1 MLRRMSVTIPITGMT
16 VLLIL
21 SITFSFYH
29 IQVKALR
36 DIFWGKEITKAEDIY
51 YIVESLI
58 KRDSRKLTA
67 LSKALKEHNS
77 LNEGLIYYTSS
88 GGKTGLLKET
98 MDNLFPELDV
108 DICQVFDQDY
118 KSIYSVTKNG
128 TVKIDFSVSDLN
140 KALDKNHNLIAAKTG
155 KKWAL
160 IAFVKIMNQEFQTG
174 KLAIGKWIDDDYA
187 NKIAYETEVHV
198 SFGSKDGVIAS
209 SLPVEQRGHISR
221 KALQDSIVDIRA
233 IRVEDSENFKV
244 SHYSPMELAGKVF
257 SVIVEINTKPTY
269 QLLEKNKNHI
279 LKLSFL
285 ILLIAISLGVSIALY
300 TLKPLKNLKE
310 KAKQTVLDISG
321 EDLKEKK
328 ENEILSLIRCF
339 DKMVETVTSH
349 ISERRDAEKALK
361 KHKADL
367 ETKVGQRTAE
377 LKAANTKLI
386 CTIDELEERTKQTQL
401 FNQFGD
407 LIQACD
413 SEKETYTLLIKFC
426 RKLFPND
433 SGYLSIF
440 EKTKK
445 VMQVVASWG
454 SLRVVGEDFRPNSC
468 WAIRRGHLHFVQ
480 NPEIDPICP
489 HIEESSSAIYICAPM
504 IAQGEVLGML
514 HLRINSEN
522 EGMKAEEVEKLY
534 FSKQMMVTSL
544 LEHYAPPLTN
554 LRLRETLKMQSIHDH
569 LTGLYN
575 RRYMIDTLEFEAR
588 RAKRHNTTLG
598 IIMVDVDHFKNFND
612 MFGHE
617 VGDSVLRELGS
628 FLRNNIRQEDI
639 ACRYGGEEFLLI
651 LPSTSLENS
660 RLRAEALREKIEK
673 KLTVN
678 HLKKIHN
685 ITVSLGVAVFPIHGD
700 TIEETLNAA
709 DSALYLA
716 KTNGR
721 NRVEV
726 GNGHSRKVNISSA

>member
-1 MLRRMSVTIPITGMT
+1 MIRRMSIAFPITGIT

-21 SITFSFYH
+21 SITFLFYY
-29 IQVKALR
+29 IQGKTLQ

-51 YIVESLI
+51 YVVESLI
-58 KRDSRKLTA
+58 KRDSSNLTA
-67 LSKALKEHNS
+67 LSKALIEHNG
-77 LNEGLIYYTSS
+77 LNEGLIYYSSS
-88 GGKTGLLKET
+88 GGSKGPLKET
-98 MDNLFPELDV
+98 MDTLFPKLDV

-118 KSIYSVTKNG
+118 KIIYSVTKAGN
-128 TVKIDFSVSDLN
+128 VKIDFSVSDLN
-140 KALDKNHNLIAAKTG
+140 KALDKNHNLIAAKSG
-155 KKWAL
+155 NKWAL
-160 IAFVKIMNQEFQTG
+160 LALVPIMNQDIQTG

-209 SLPVEQRGHISR
+209 SLPVGNRGNISR
-221 KALQDSIVDIRA
+221 KALQESINDIRS
-233 IRVEDSENFKV
+233 IRIEDVDSFKV
-244 SHYSPMELAGKVF
+244 NHYSPMELADKIF

-269 QLLEKNKNHI
+269 ELLQKNKNHI
-279 LKLSFL
+279 LKISFF
-285 ILLIAISLGVSIALY
+285 ILLIAISLWVGIALY

-321 EDLKEKK
+321 EDVKEGKG
-328 ENEILSLIRCF
+328 NEILSLIHCF
-339 DKMVETVTSH
+339 DKMVETVTNH
-349 ISERRDAEKALK
+349 ISERRDAEEALK
-361 KHKADL
+361 KHKAEL
-367 ETKVGQRTAE
+367 ETQVEQRTAE
-377 LKAANTKLI
+377 LKTSNLKLI
-386 CTIDELEERTKQTQL
+386 CTIDELEERTKQTQI

-413 SEKETYTLLIKFC
+413 SEIETYTLVIKFC
-426 RKLFPND
+426 KKLFPND

-440 EKTKK
+440 EKTRKAMK
-445 VMQVVASWG
+445 VVASWG
-454 SLRVVGEDFRPNSC
+454 SLRIIGEDFKPNSC

-489 HIEESSSAIYICAPM
+489 HVKGASKSLYICAPM
-504 IAQGEVLGML
+504 TAQGEVLGML
-514 HLRINSEN
+514 HLQIHPEN
-522 EGMKAEEVEKLY
+522 EGVGAEEIKKIY
-534 FSKQMMVTSL
+534 FSKQIMVTSL

-588 RAKRHNTTLG
+588 RASRHNTTLG
-598 IIMVDVDHFKNFND
+598 IIMVDVDHFKTFND
-612 MFGHE
+612 TFGHE
-617 VGDSVLRELGS
+617 VGDIVLRELGS

-639 ACRYGGEEFLLI
+639 ACRYGGEEFILI

-660 RLRAEALREKIEK
+660 RLRAESLREKIEK
-673 KLTVN
+673 KLTIN
-678 HLKKIHN
+678 HLKKIHT
-685 ITVSLGVAVFPIHGD
+685 ITVSLGVALFPLHGS
-700 TIEETLNAA
+700 TIEETLNVA

-726 GNGHSRKVNISSA
+726 GNGHIQKVKITTA